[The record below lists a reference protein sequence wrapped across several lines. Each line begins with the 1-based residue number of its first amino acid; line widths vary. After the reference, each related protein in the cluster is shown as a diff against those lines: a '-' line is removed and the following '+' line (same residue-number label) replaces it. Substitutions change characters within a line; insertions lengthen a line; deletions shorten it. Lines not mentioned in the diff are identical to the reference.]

1 MDESMEF
8 RDVKWDNEIIDV
20 VVCES
25 KKLDNSFLK
34 MDNFRRKSKRS
45 EKVRNNSDEIFEYN
59 DKLKL
64 LEI

>member
-25 KKLDNSFLK
+25 KRLDNSFLK
-34 MDNFRRKSKRS
+34 MDNFQRKSKRS

>member
-34 MDNFRRKSKRS
+34 MDNFQRKSKRS

-59 DKLKL
+59 DKSKL

>member
-34 MDNFRRKSKRS
+34 MDNFSRKSKRS

-59 DKLKL
+59 YKLKL

>member
-1 MDESMEF
+1 MEF

-34 MDNFRRKSKRS
+34 MDNFSRKSKRS

>member
-25 KKLDNSFLK
+25 KNLDNSFLK
-34 MDNFRRKSKRS
+34 MDNF
-45 EKVRNNSDEIFEYN
+45 
-59 DKLKL
+59 
-64 LEI
+64 

>member
-34 MDNFRRKSKRS
+34 MDNSQRKSKRS

-59 DKLKL
+59 YKLKL